1 SASRPS
7 ASRRR
12 RRLPISAGT
21 GPAPRGIAA
30 IGITATSPRLA
41 RSDRPRSELRQGA
54 RFSKRAGLILWLKA
68 GDALVQVL
76 PGLFQR
82 AADMGERA
90 SGSRKQRSNAVMQR
104 DREALDALLE
114 RRIIAPCRVEQQA
127 VRCDDD
133 QDGHNASEHNVAYE
147 MTFEHDAQTAKRRA
161 EYQGAAER

>member
-1 SASRPS
+1 
-7 ASRRR
+7 
-12 RRLPISAGT
+12 
-21 GPAPRGIAA
+21 
-30 IGITATSPRLA
+30 
-41 RSDRPRSELRQGA
+41 
-54 RFSKRAGLILWLKA
+54 
-68 GDALVQVL
+68 VQVL

-90 SGSRKQRSNAVMQR
+90 SGSRKQRSNAAMQR

-133 QDGHNASEHNVAYE
+133 QDGDNASEHNVAYE
-147 MTFEHDAQTAKRRA
+147 MTFEHDAQTANRRA